1 MLPSIPA
8 RWRVMFVFVLASALS
23 YLDRQLLSALAPT
36 IKAEFGIDDL
46 QFGWVIATFSIVYA
60 LSAPLAGLLIDR
72 AGLTTGICSS
82 IALWSAAGI
91 ATGFTAGLPSL
102 LACRAWLGLA
112 ESGNI
117 PASGKTIAMY
127 LEPRE
132 RALGSGVGQLGISI
146 GMVGSPL
153 LASYLATNYG
163 WRSAFV
169 VAGSLGFLWI
179 PLWLATTQGVPTNP
193 MAKEPGSSWDLLRDR
208 RLWGL
213 VVANILA
220 MTTYS
225 LWSNWTT
232 IFFVKTYQL
241 TQNQANYRV
250 AWIPPIFAAL
260 GGLTG
265 GAMSL
270 RFQRRG
276 LSLIDARF
284 RAARIGSS
292 ALLLTAFIPHLPSPL
307 LAALAIGWCFFWTV
321 AYSANLYALPIDYFG
336 PERAGQA
343 IAALTVGF
351 GLLQTVIS
359 PWIGALVRDRGFST
373 VCIVIAVM
381 PLLSYQIL
389 RLTRRPS

>member
-91 ATGFTAGLPSL
+91 TTGFTGGLPSL

-163 WRSAFV
+163 WRTAFV
-169 VAGSLGFLWI
+169 VAGALGFLWI
-179 PLWLATTQGVPTNP
+179 PLWLATTRGVPGNP
-193 MAKEPGSSWDLLRDR
+193 MAKSPGSSWDLLRDR

-213 VVANILA
+213 VAANILA

-232 IFFVKTYQL
+232 IFFVKTYNL
-241 TQNQANYRV
+241 TQNEANYRV

-270 RFQRRG
+270 RFQRGG

-284 RAARIGSS
+284 RAGLIGSS
-292 ALLLTAFIPHLPSPL
+292 ALLLTAITPHLPSPL
-307 LAALAIGWCFFWTV
+307 LAALAIGWGFFWTV

-343 IAALTVGF
+343 IAALTFGF

-373 VCIVIAVM
+373 VCMVIAFM

-389 RLTRRPS
+389 RLTRRPA

>member
-1 MLPSIPA
+1 
-8 RWRVMFVFVLASALS
+8 MFVFVLASSLS
-23 YLDRQLLSALAPT
+23 YLDRQILSALAPT

-46 QFGWVIATFSIVYA
+46 QFGWVVSTFSLVYA
-60 LSAPLAGLLIDR
+60 ISAPLAGLFIDR
-72 AGLTTGICSS
+72 AGLSLGICSS
-82 IALWSAAGI
+82 IGLWSMAGI
-91 ATGFTAGLPSL
+91 ATGFTGGLPSL

-117 PASGKTIAMY
+117 PASGKTIALY

-153 LASYLATNYG
+153 LASYLAGVYG
-163 WRSAFV
+163 WRTAFV
-169 VAGSLGFLWI
+169 VAGVLGFLWI
-179 PLWLATTQGVPTNP
+179 PLWLATTRGVATNP
-193 MAKEPGSSWDLLRDR
+193 MSLSPGSSWDLLKDR

-213 VVANILA
+213 VAANMLA

-232 IFFVKTYQL
+232 IFFVKTYGL
-241 TQNQANYRV
+241 TQDQANYRV

-265 GAMSL
+265 GALSL

-276 LSLIDARF
+276 LGLIDARF
-284 RAARIGSS
+284 RAALIGSS
-292 ALLLTAFIPHLPSPL
+292 ALLLTAITPHLPNSL
-307 LAALAIGWCFFWTV
+307 LAAFAIGWSFFWTV

-343 IAALTVGF
+343 IAALTFGF
-351 GLLQTVIS
+351 GILQTILS
-359 PWIGALVRDRGFST
+359 PWIGSLVKQGGFSQ
-373 VCIVIAVM
+373 VCLVVAVM
-381 PLLSYQIL
+381 PLLSYQVL
-389 RLTRRPS
+389 RLTRPAS